1 MGPGGDWAPLRLRP
15 AGTFALAAAARVA
28 LVLYGELQDRA
39 LRVRYTDVDYAV
51 LSDAARLLA
60 AGRSPYA
67 RATFRYSPLLGWL
80 LVPGER
86 LGTLFGKLLFAA
98 ADLLA
103 ALLLL
108 RLLRRRGVRAPAAC
122 AYAGLWLFNP
132 LPLAVSSRGNA
143 DALVACLVL
152 AALDLLAGGRVAGA
166 AAAYGL
172 AVHLKLYPVTHLL
185 PLALYLRP
193 PRAPGPPC
201 AGLARLR
208 AELRRLA
215 GPDVLRFLGV
225 AALTF
230 LGLGLA
236 CYARYGS
243 DFVRH
248 AYLYHLTRRDT
259 RHNFSPYF
267 YLLYLTA
274 ESPWGRAL
282 GLAAFLP
289 QLVLLAALAAAFHR
303 DPAFCCFLHTAV
315 FVSFNKVCTSQYFLW
330 YLSLLPLV
338 APGLRLGRARAA
350 ALLLLWFLGQAL
362 WLAPAYLLEF
372 QGQNTFLLVWLAGL
386 FFLLVNCTIVVQ
398 IIAHYQLL
406 PPPPPL
412 PLPRAKAD

>member
-1 MGPGGDWAPLRLRP
+1 MGPRAERAPLHLRP
-15 AGTFALAAAARVA
+15 AGAVALAVAARVA

-80 LVPGER
+80 LVPGQR
-86 LGTLFGKLLFAA
+86 LGALFGKLLFAA
-98 ADLLA
+98 ADVLA

-108 RLLRRRGVRAPAAC
+108 RLLRRRGLGARAAC
-122 AYAGLWLFNP
+122 AHAGLWLFNP

-152 AALDLLAGGRVAGA
+152 AALDLLARGRAAGA
-166 AAAYGL
+166 GAAYGL

-185 PLALYLRP
+185 PLALHLRP
-193 PRAPGPPC
+193 PRAPGPR
-201 AGLARLR
+201 RLR
-208 AELRRLA
+208 ADLRRLA
-215 GPDVLRFLGV
+215 GPAVLRFLGA
-225 AALTF
+225 AALAF
-230 LGLGLA
+230 LGLGAA
-236 CYARYGS
+236 CHARYGW
-243 DFVRH
+243 DFVEH
-248 AYLYHLTRRDT
+248 AYLYHVTRRDT

-274 ESPWGRAL
+274 ESPWARAL

-289 QLVLLAALAAAFHR
+289 QLALLLAASAAFHG

-315 FVSFNKVCTSQYFLW
+315 LVSFNKVCTSQYFVW

-350 ALLLLWFLGQAL
+350 ALLLLWFAAQAL

-372 QGQNTFLLVWLAGL
+372 RGRNTFLLLWLAGL
-386 FFLLVNCTIVVQ
+386 FFLLVNCAILAQV
-398 IIAHYQLL
+398 IAHYRPWPR
-406 PPPPPL
+406 PPPPA
-412 PLPRAKAD
+412 RRRRVRVKAD